1 MADTHSTDAL
11 HAGHGTPGS
20 NVQEDK
26 IDLRGIF
33 GFAIG
38 LTVVIVVAEIAMF
51 VWLRLGVNAVD
62 ASNPPKVFPLAAL
75 PDDRRPPE
83 PRLQEYGQSRED
95 LRNLRA
101 AEDEVL
107 NGYRWVDRNKNIV
120 RIPVADAMKLTLQ
133 RGLPAREQTAAVAP
147 ATQGT
152 QEKSK

>member
-11 HAGHGTPGS
+11 HASHGTPASG
-20 NVQEDK
+20 VQEDK

-38 LTVVIVVAEIAMF
+38 LTVVIVFVEIAML
-51 VWLRLGVNAVD
+51 VWMRMGVNAID

-83 PRLQEYGQSRED
+83 PRLQEFGQSRLD
-95 LRNLRA
+95 LKNLRA
-101 AEDEVL
+101 AEDDVL

-133 RGLPAREQTAAVAP
+133 RGLPAREQAAAGAP